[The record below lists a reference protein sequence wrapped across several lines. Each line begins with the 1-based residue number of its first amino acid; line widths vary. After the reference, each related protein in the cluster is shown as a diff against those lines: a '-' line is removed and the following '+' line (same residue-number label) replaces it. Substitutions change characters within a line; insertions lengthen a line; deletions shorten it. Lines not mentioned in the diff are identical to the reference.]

1 MRRLIFGILFLFV
14 SSMVVA
20 TDVSLSKDL
29 SNSQVIVTDSGL
41 GYKTTIHS
49 DDGQIVV
56 NVPSNVEIITTS
68 VSPAITREKTS
79 YFLVFT
85 LYQGKQL
92 VFDDTQD
99 LEVVYRY
106 PNGYGQYST
115 NLYNTIKELSS

>member
-1 MRRLIFGILFLFV
+1 
-14 SSMVVA
+14 MVVA

-68 VSPAITREKTS
+68 VSPVITREKTS